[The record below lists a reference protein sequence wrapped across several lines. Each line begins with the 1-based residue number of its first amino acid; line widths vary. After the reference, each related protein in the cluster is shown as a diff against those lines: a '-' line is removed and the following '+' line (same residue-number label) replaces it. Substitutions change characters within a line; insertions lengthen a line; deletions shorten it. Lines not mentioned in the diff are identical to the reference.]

1 MRILQAC
8 VRYPPAPGGAETH
21 VREISERLAARGHEV
36 VVHTN
41 ALHKEVPFTP
51 RDEWPASDRDGAVKV
66 VRHKAWTP
74 GKEIHYTFSM
84 PLFRAVVR
92 GARDADVVHAH
103 SYGYWQTVAAAVARR
118 RHGTPFVFTPH
129 FHPPWSMEGGSKRRR
144 LRAVYDGTVSRFV
157 NSQASRIVGV
167 STGEL
172 AEMEKTVGFDK
183 SRTLVIPNGITL
195 ERFTPV
201 PDGRPFREAFGLGDD
216 PVVLF
221 AGRLAVNKGLHHLV
235 AAFPAVLREHPRARL
250 VLAGEDQDQRA
261 RLEALVAKLGLVE
274 RVTFTGHLSE
284 DLYASALA
292 AGDVFALPSEWEAW
306 GIVLAEAMACERPC
320 VATRVGGAPDVV
332 AEGVTGH
339 LVPYGDEAAL
349 AARVVELLA
358 DPAKRARF
366 GAAGRR
372 RVADLFTW
380 DSVVDRLEALYADVA
395 RARS

>member
-1 MRILQAC
+1 M
-8 VRYPPAPGGAETH
+8 
-21 VREISERLAARGHEV
+21 REISERLAARGHEV

-41 ALHKEVPFTP
+41 ALQKEVPFTP
-51 RDEWPASDRDGAVKV
+51 RADWPDSDRTGP
-66 VRHKAWTP
+66 VRVHRHPAWTP

-92 GARDADVVHAH
+92 AARDADVVHAH

-118 RHGTPFVFTPH
+118 RYGTPFVFTPH

-157 NSQASRIVGV
+157 NASASRIVGV

-172 AEMEKTVGFDK
+172 AEMEKTVGFDRA
-183 SRTLVIPNGITL
+183 RTLVIPNGISL
-195 ERFTPV
+195 ARFTPV
-201 PDGRPFREAFGLGDD
+201 PDGAAFRKAFGLGDD

-235 AAFPAVLREHPRARL
+235 AAFPAILARHPRARL

-261 RLEALVAKLGLVE
+261 RLGAQAASLGLAS

-284 DLYASALA
+284 ALYLSALA
-292 AGDVFALPSEWEAW
+292 AGDVFVLPSEWEAW

-332 AEGVTGH
+332 ADAETGY
-339 LVPYGDEAAL
+339 LVAYGDPAAL
-349 AARVVELLA
+349 AARVSELFDDA
-358 DPAKRARF
+358 GARARF

-372 RVADLFTW
+372 RVAERFTW
-380 DSVVDRLEALYADVA
+380 DSVVDRLEDLYNSLVDERRQAPA
-395 RARS
+395 SKP